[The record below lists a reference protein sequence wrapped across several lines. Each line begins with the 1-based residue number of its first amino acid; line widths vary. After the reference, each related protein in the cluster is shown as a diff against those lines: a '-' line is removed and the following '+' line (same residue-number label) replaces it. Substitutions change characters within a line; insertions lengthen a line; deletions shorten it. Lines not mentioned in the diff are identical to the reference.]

1 MAHMID
7 TTTGRAAIAYAGFT
21 PWHGLGQNLTPG
33 ASIETW
39 TREAG
44 LAYDVLGSP
53 VQYKATPAGV
63 AGLGGP
69 ITKTWDQRKVLHR
82 SDTGAALAVVSN
94 AYNVV
99 QPGEVMDF
107 FRELVNLGG
116 FQLETAGALSDGRRV
131 WALARVGD
139 AAPVVSSDLVKPYLL
154 LGTSYDGTMATVA
167 KFTAIRVV
175 CNNTIT
181 AAVGGYSGGRVIK
194 GENEKNL
201 GYLKSAVR
209 VLHSERFDADAV
221 RLQLGIVANA
231 FENFLVQSRQL
242 AGQGMD
248 KTDADAFVTELLR
261 PYHTSARPVAESKAY
276 VRIMHLFNG
285 AALGSDLPGVTGT
298 RWAMLNAVTELVDH
312 ERGRSNNTRIESA
325 WFGTGAAL
333 KARAAE
339 MLADADLGVPA

>member
-1 MAHMID
+1 MID
-7 TTTGRAAIAYAGFT
+7 TTTGRAAIAFVNQT
-21 PWHGLGQNLTPG
+21 PWHGLGQALTPG

-44 LAYDVLGSP
+44 LAYDVLESP
-53 VQYKATPAGV
+53 VLYRAQCAEGIAIDSMCTWPA
-63 AGLGGP
+63 
-69 ITKTWDQRKVLHR
+69 RKVLHR
-82 SDTGAALAVVSN
+82 SDTGAPLAVVSN

-99 QPGEVMDF
+99 QPSQVMDF
-107 FRELVNLGG
+107 FRTLVDLGG

-131 WALARVGD
+131 WALASVGD
-139 AAPVVSSDLVKPYLL
+139 AAPVVGADLVKPYLL

-181 AAVGGYSGGRVIK
+181 AAVGGYSNGRVIK
-194 GENEKNL
+194 GESEKNT

-209 VLHSERFDADAV
+209 VLHSERFDPDAV

-231 FENFLVQSRQL
+231 FEGFLVQSRQL

-248 KTDADAFVTELLR
+248 QADADTFVAELLR
-261 PYHTSARPVAESKAY
+261 PYHSSARPVTESKAY
-276 VRIMHLFNG
+276 VRIMQLFNG
-285 AALGSDLPGVTGT
+285 QAIGSDLAGVAGT

-339 MLADADLGVPA
+339 LLAEGV